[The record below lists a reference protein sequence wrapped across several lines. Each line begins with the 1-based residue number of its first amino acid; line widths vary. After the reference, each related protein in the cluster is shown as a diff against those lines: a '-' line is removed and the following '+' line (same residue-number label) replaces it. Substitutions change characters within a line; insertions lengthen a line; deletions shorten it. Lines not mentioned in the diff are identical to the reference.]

1 MADLGIN
8 LKGQDNLSKT
18 VKEAKQS
25 IDELINST
33 TDLGKAAKEFDKI
46 TNAGKPLKT
55 QLRQLKALMADM
67 QFKGLNDTAAYTQ
80 IAQYAGSIAD
90 SMGDAQQAVK
100 AFSSDTANLD
110 AMASAFQGLTGAI
123 TVGTSAMA
131 LFGVEN
137 DEVEQAILKVQ
148 SAMALLNGVTA
159 IANTLNKDSAL
170 MLKLKSIN
178 LIGNTTAS
186 TANTVAE
193 TVNTTATGANT
204 VAKGVNTAATGALT
218 TAINTATAAQIKN
231 NLAVLKNPY
240 VIAAAAVAGLVA
252 GIGYWI
258 STMDDATSSELALN
272 TAVDALNS
280 PLETEMKKVGE
291 QLSLYEKLKSQY
303 DQSGQKVD
311 AFAKKLI
318 NNTEVQKRLGVVV
331 KTVDDVH
338 RLFADNSNKAYTR
351 AAIARAKALATEQ
364 ARAALLGM
372 TLAKLSQVYSKFMSG
387 QEVNWEDM
395 RQIIEAMGYSV
406 EQANKL
412 MTSSGFEMEYERFG
426 KNNIRQGTG
435 DLNKLIE
442 QTLQGG
448 TFKVL
453 DELAESFKGVFDDI
467 NEIDFK
473 GILTSNFDALDSG
486 IDKSTNK
493 VKKTKETVKK
503 GLKDSHDKIK
513 EILTTLEGCDAIIQ
527 RAENDMKKLDRTS
540 EGYADSVKRLKQVI
554 QGAKA
559 AKLLL
564 IDNSTMKGLQETRR
578 LIEEIIQDLKPG
590 TKEYDEWKEK
600 LKQCDEQAYEMAKT
614 LSVNGDMKSLKEVQA
629 ALSVL
634 IETLPE
640 GSEILEKYA
649 ELWNIIT
656 NRINTASRNIEN
668 IKKGIEKGS
677 IAELRQQIADIDE
690 ELNNKNLK
698 LDARINLSYKKRAL
712 QMRLNEI
719 TRGGLSIDIVPEVDF
734 IEKGSLDDL
743 EKSADNAKTIIQ
755 QLHKQFDDGIINK
768 EEFLAEVNF
777 INGELLKLGLKPIQV
792 HIEADWE
799 KFVANA
805 EDAMSRV
812 QTIVSAVDSI
822 QSLTDAL
829 HDGANA
835 WDIFKS
841 AITTVQSVMQAY
853 ATVMETIT
861 AIQEAHELATLKQ
874 TVQMQVQGGAAVEAS
889 GAEQLKTTA
898 DAETVTSA
906 TAATIA
912 LKEQESAYLDM
923 AAASIFAAHSTIPF
937 AGVGIASGLITTMM
951 GAMAAQHAASKSLA
965 AFADGGIVGGGSLYG
980 DRLLVRVNT
989 GEMILNGK
997 QQKRLFNLLDK
1008 GGAIGGQMGEISFKL
1023 KGSDIYGSM
1032 KNYTAVKSKTS
1043 TIKGF

>member
-1 MADLGIN
+1 M
-8 LKGQDNLSKT
+8 
-18 VKEAKQS
+18 
-25 IDELINST
+25 
-33 TDLGKAAKEFDKI
+33 GKAAKEFDKI

-55 QLRQLKALMADM
+55 QLRQLKTLMADM
-67 QFKGLNDTAAYTQ
+67 QFKGLENTSAYTQ

-90 SMGDAQQAVK
+90 SMSDAQQAVK

-123 TVGTSAMA
+123 TVGTSAMS

-193 TVNTTATGANT
+193 TANTTATGANT
-204 VAKGVNTAATGALT
+204 VAKGANTVATGALT

-258 STMDDATSSELALN
+258 SSMDEATSSELALN
-272 TAVDALNS
+272 AAVDALNS
-280 PLETEMKKVGE
+280 HLETEMKKVGE

-318 NNTEVQKRLGVVV
+318 NNTEVQKKLGVVV

-338 RLFADNSNKAYTR
+338 RLFSNNSNAYAR
-351 AAIARAKALATEQ
+351 AAIARANALAAEQ
-364 ARAALLGM
+364 ARAALLGQ
-372 TLAKLSQVYSKFMSG
+372 TLAQLSQVYSKFMSG
-387 QEVNWEDM
+387 QEVNWKDM
-395 RQIIEAMGYSV
+395 RKVIEAMGYTE

-426 KNNIRQGTG
+426 QNNIRQGTG
-435 DLNKLIE
+435 DLNALIE
-442 QTLQGG
+442 KSLKGG
-448 TFKVL
+448 TIKVL
-453 DELAESFKGVFDDI
+453 DEMAQSFKGVFDEI

-473 GILTSNFDALDSG
+473 GILSSNFDALDSG

-493 VKKTKETVKK
+493 VKKTKDTVKK
-503 GLKDSHDKIK
+503 GLKDSHDTIK

-527 RAENDMKKLDRTS
+527 RAEKDMKKLDRTS
-540 EGYADSVKRLKQVI
+540 EGYGDSVKRLKQVI

-578 LIEEIIQDLKPG
+578 LIEEIIQDIKPG
-590 TKEYDEWKEK
+590 TKEFEEWKEK

-614 LSVNGDMKSLKEVQA
+614 LSINGDMKSLKEVQT
-629 ALSVL
+629 ALTNL

-640 GSEILEKYA
+640 GSKDLEKWVKM
-649 ELWNIIT
+649 WNVIT
-656 NRINTASRNIEN
+656 GKINDTNRNIEN

-677 IAELRQQIADIDE
+677 IADLRQQIAKIDE
-690 ELNNKNLK
+690 ELSNKNLT
-698 LDARINLSYKKRAL
+698 LDVRLKKSYDKRAL

-719 TRGGLSIDIVPEVDF
+719 TRGGLSIDTIPELDF

-755 QLHKQFDDGIINK
+755 QLHKQFDDGIIDK

-799 KFVANA
+799 KFVAKA

-835 WDIFKS
+835 WDVFKA
-841 AITTVQSVMQAY
+841 AITSVQSVMQAY
-853 ATVMETIT
+853 ATIMETIT
-861 AIQEAHELATLKQ
+861 AIQDAHELATLKQ
-874 TVQMQVQGGAAVEAS
+874 TVSMQTQSGAAVEAS
-889 GAEQLKTTA
+889 GAEQLKTVA

-923 AAASIFAAHSTIPF
+923 AAASIYAAHSTIPF
-937 AGVGIASGLITTMM
+937 AGVGIASGLIATMM

-965 AFADGGIVGGGSLYG
+965 AFAEGGIVGGGSLYG

-1008 GGAIGGQMGEISFKL
+1008 GGAIGGQIGEISFKL

-1032 KNYTAVKSKTS
+1032 KNYTTIKSKTS